1 MMQAWRIVREVGA
14 GEMVDAVDDA
24 VERAA
29 ETLEA
34 VDDEM
39 VFKSVSSLPSPAPV
53 DVPASDSEGA
63 GAVEAGGCHGPRRGA
78 RDVLMAFRGRRG
90 RSARGGGLAGCALT
104 AALGRASRTA
114 ALGALPSIG
123 RRPVE

>member
-1 MMQAWRIVREVGA
+1 MMQAWRIVREVGADAEAMHEAGGIQAFVARAVGA

-34 VDDEM
+34 GDDET

-53 DVPASDSEGA
+53 DVPASDSEDR
-63 GAVEAGGCHGPRRGA
+63 GGP
-78 RDVLMAFRGRRG
+78 DNG
-90 RSARGGGLAGCALT
+90 RSTDRPEARETHPCGGEGHRSP
-104 AALGRASRTA
+104 ALG
-114 ALGALPSIG
+114 
-123 RRPVE
+123 